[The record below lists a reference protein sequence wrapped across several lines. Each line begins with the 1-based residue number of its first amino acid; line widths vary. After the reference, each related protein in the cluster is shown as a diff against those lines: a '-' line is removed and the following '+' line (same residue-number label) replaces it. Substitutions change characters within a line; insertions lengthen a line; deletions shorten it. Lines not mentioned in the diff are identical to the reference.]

1 MPTENEYSL
10 ADLAD
15 LVGVT
20 PRTVRYYVAQGLL
33 PSPGQVGPGARYT
46 EGHLDR
52 LRLIR
57 RLQREHLP
65 LAEIRARLEPLDDDA
80 VADLLDEEPTAP
92 AEGSAIDYIRTL
104 LAKPAGTERG
114 EPAGSPLPPGAAAA
128 APSLPPGRASLS
140 PPEASGP
147 APSLLRR
154 ASFDR
159 IAEVDEGLSPPPEP
173 PPNKPPPKSP
183 FKPPPQPVAD
193 RSQWDRVALTPDI
206 ELHVRRPLSRLQNKQ
221 VDRLIA
227 IARELL
233 EGDPS

>member
-1 MPTENEYSL
+1 MPTANEYSL

-15 LVGVT
+15 LAGTT

-46 EGHLDR
+46 DGHLDR

-65 LAEIRARLEPLDDDA
+65 LAEIRLRLEPLDDAA
-80 VADLLDEEPTAP
+80 VADLLGAEANAP
-92 AEGSAIDYIRTL
+92 AENSAIDYIRTV
-104 LAKPAGTERG
+104 LARSAGTERG
-114 EPAGSPLPPGAAAA
+114 EPAG
-128 APSLPPGRASLS
+128 APA
-140 PPEASGP
+140 ASGP
-147 APSLLRR
+147 APTRAHAPPLLRR
-154 ASFDR
+154 MDPLSV
-159 IAEVDEGLSPPPEP
+159 AEAAEP
-173 PPNKPPPKSP
+173 YRS
-183 FKPPPQPVAD
+183 PPQPLSD
-193 RSQWDRVALTPDI
+193 RSQWDRIALTPGI
-206 ELHVRRPLSRLQNKQ
+206 ELHIRRPLSRLQNKQ

>member
-1 MPTENEYSL
+1 MPTDNEYSL
-10 ADLAD
+10 TDLAD

-20 PRTVRYYVAQGLL
+20 PRTVRYYIAQGLL
-33 PSPGQVGPGARYT
+33 PAPDKVGPGARYT

-65 LAEIRARLEPLDDDA
+65 LAEIRTRLEPLDDDQVRELLGSEPVV
-80 VADLLDEEPTAP
+80 VAEEP
-92 AEGSAIDYIRTL
+92 AIDYIRTL
-104 LAKPAGTERG
+104 LAKSTGTTRG
-114 EPAGSPLPPGAAAA
+114 EPAGSPAT
-128 APSLPPGRASLS
+128 
-140 PPEASGP
+140 SGP
-147 APSLLRR
+147 APASRPAPSAAPLMLRR
-154 ASFDR
+154 MEFLETDR
-159 IAEVDEGLSPPPEP
+159 AAEPDAAPPTPPP
-173 PPNKPPPKSP
+173 
-183 FKPPPQPVAD
+183 KPPPQAVGAD

>member
-1 MPTENEYSL
+1 MPTDTGYSL
-10 ADLAD
+10 TDLAD

-20 PRTVRYYVAQGLL
+20 PRTVRYYIAQGLL
-33 PSPGQVGPGARYT
+33 PSPDKVGPAARYT
-46 EGHLDR
+46 DGHLDR

-65 LAEIRARLEPLDDDA
+65 LAEIRSRLEPLVDDQVRELLGSEP
-80 VADLLDEEPTAP
+80 VAAADEP
-92 AEGSAIDYIRTL
+92 AIDYIRTL
-104 LAKPAGTERG
+104 LAKSTGTARG
-114 EPAGSPLPPGAAAA
+114 EPAGSPP
-128 APSLPPGRASLS
+128 ASR
-140 PPEASGP
+140 P
-147 APSLLRR
+147 APSAAPLMLRR
-154 ASFDR
+154 MDFMETAR
-159 IAEVDEGLSPPPEP
+159 AAEPDPTPPTPPP
-173 PPNKPPPKSP
+173 
-183 FKPPPQPVAD
+183 KPPPQAVGAD

>member
-1 MPTENEYSL
+1 MPNGLDSGTSHCHNDGMPGENKFSL

-46 EGHLDR
+46 DGHLDR

-57 RLQREHLP
+57 RLQHEHLP
-65 LAEIRARLEPLDDDA
+65 LAEIRARLKPLRDDE
-80 VADLLDEEPTAP
+80 VRDLLGAEPATP
-92 AEGSAIDYIRTL
+92 AEGAAIDYIRTV
-104 LAKPAGTERG
+104 LAKSMGIERG
-114 EPAGSPLPPGAAAA
+114 EPTASPRSLAPAASDPSGSAGSG
-128 APSLPPGRASLS
+128 
-140 PPEASGP
+140 
-147 APSLLRR
+147 LLRSIDIR
-154 ASFDR
+154 SFGDPDPSQP
-159 IAEVDEGLSPPPEP
+159 I
-173 PPNKPPPKSP
+173 
-183 FKPPPQPVAD
+183 KPPPQSKPPPQHVAD

-233 EGDPS
+233 KGDRS

>member
-1 MPTENEYSL
+1 MPTDNEYSL
-10 ADLAD
+10 TDLAD

-20 PRTVRYYVAQGLL
+20 PRTVRYYIAQGLL
-33 PSPGQVGPGARYT
+33 PSPDKVGPAARYT

-65 LAEIRARLEPLDDDA
+65 LAEIRTRLEPLDDDEVRELLGTEPVA
-80 VADLLDEEPTAP
+80 VAGEP
-92 AEGSAIDYIRTL
+92 AIDYIRSL
-104 LAKPAGTERG
+104 LAKSAGTTRG
-114 EPAGSPLPPGAAAA
+114 EPAGPPQPAGPGPVPSAAHMV
-128 APSLPPGRASLS
+128 
-140 PPEASGP
+140 
-147 APSLLRR
+147 LRR
-154 ASFDR
+154 VAFLEADR
-159 IAEVDEGLSPPPEP
+159 AAEPDATPPTPPP
-173 PPNKPPPKSP
+173 
-183 FKPPPQPVAD
+183 KPPPQPVGAD

-233 EGDPS
+233 EGDQS